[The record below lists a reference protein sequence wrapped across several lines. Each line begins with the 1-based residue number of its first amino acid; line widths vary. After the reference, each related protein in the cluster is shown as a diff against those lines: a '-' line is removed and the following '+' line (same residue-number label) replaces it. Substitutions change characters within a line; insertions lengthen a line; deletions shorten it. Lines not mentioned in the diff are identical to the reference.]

1 MKGQAV
7 PSGEQHQRKE
17 ARRKET
23 LMLTRR
29 KREKRDWDM
38 PRIWRAVIYLSE
50 PGTDEWDL
58 PLSEPSIDQQRLLC
72 RCVAAGLHAE
82 VIGEFVDKRLLAP
95 SRPGLRGMLELA
107 GQDRR
112 LDYLIV
118 SSLDRLAGD
127 CEEAFEIAWRLGF
140 EGTVVIPADA
150 EDEFPWTGKTPPGRE

>member
-29 KREKRDWDM
+29 KREERDSEIPWV
-38 PRIWRAVIYLSE
+38 WRTAAIYLCESGMDKMGQ
-50 PGTDEWDL
+50 PRDV
-58 PLSEPSIDQQRLLC
+58 PSIDQQRLLC
-72 RCVAAGLHAE
+72 RCAATELHAE
-82 VIGEFVDKRLLAP
+82 VIGEFVDQRLVSP
-95 SRPGLRGMLELA
+95 SRPGLRRVLELA

-118 SSLDRLAGD
+118 SSRDRLAVD
-127 CEEAFEIAWRLGF
+127 CDEAFEIAWRLGF
-140 EGTVVIPADA
+140 EGTVVIPADV
-150 EDEFPWTGKTPPGRE
+150 EEEFPWTGSAPSRA